1 MDNGKKNAAG
11 TMLVCSAV
19 VNWYSSRGS
28 QKQNRKCTCSFRV
41 IWSEKVKLGT
51 FVSLK
56 KQTSNLP
63 VQWLIVIA
71 TIHPVFYNPCHMVQ
85 QLNVLCDKLSIEIWC
100 LKQSIQPVMRWP
112 VILIRAIPWMSFSLT
127 APPPLQS
134 AFGFPSFH
142 SKLEMALCL
151 HLVAGLFLSCTEDAN
166 RQLAIVAYFCTLV
179 SCEPGQWVIG
189 LSHTFFP
196 CPPFFMAVFKAS
208 I

>member
-1 MDNGKKNAAG
+1 MNNSIHGKKNFLRVGRGMDNGQKNAAG

-142 SKLEMALCL
+142 SARNGIVPTSCGRVISLL
-151 HLVAGLFLSCTEDAN
+151 HWGC
-166 RQLAIVAYFCTLV
+166 
-179 SCEPGQWVIG
+179 
-189 LSHTFFP
+189 
-196 CPPFFMAVFKAS
+196 K
-208 I
+208 